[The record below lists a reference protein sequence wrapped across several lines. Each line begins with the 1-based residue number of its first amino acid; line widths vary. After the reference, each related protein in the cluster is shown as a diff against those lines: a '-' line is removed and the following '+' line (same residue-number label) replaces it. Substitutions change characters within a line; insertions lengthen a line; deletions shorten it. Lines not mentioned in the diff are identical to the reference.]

1 MPVTNFP
8 AQVEGDTEGE
18 ECEEEE
24 QEVKDSSDPA
34 PVETSCRSIQEL
46 RLEEHE
52 LLKEEESLEDK
63 EGENTD
69 GEDGDSRSPQGEI
82 SLISCHMS
90 IL

>member
-1 MPVTNFP
+1 MPVINFP

-18 ECEEEE
+18 ECEEED

-52 LLKEEESLEDK
+52 LLKEEEPLEDK
-63 EGENTD
+63 E